1 MIVDIVIFEIIIVT
15 KAGLNH
21 QPPLDIILWAWKDV
35 MLIENIQRLS
45 FFITKGT
52 FLLD

>member
-21 QPPLDIILWAWKDV
+21 QPRLDIIPRAWKDV
-35 MLIENIQRLS
+35 MLIENIHHLG
-45 FFITKGT
+45 FFLTKGT